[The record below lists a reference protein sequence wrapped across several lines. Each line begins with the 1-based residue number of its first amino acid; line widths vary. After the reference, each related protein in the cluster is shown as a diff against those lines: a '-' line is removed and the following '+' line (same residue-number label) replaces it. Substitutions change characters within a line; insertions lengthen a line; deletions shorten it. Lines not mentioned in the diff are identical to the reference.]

1 MIQTVV
7 VSAGPPQL
15 TQALNVGD
23 GEYYGVELGI
33 QSQLTELWSV
43 AATYTHLE
51 REIVDP
57 LQPGIEVTGAPD
69 DAAFVAFSFEPS
81 AKLSITPSVELANDR
96 WSEVTGGGYI
106 RTGDYTLLNLQV
118 EYRGDDFGRSR
129 AAARTY
135 STRISSSPMAIPS
148 LAAAPICGSGSS
160 FEGRRRDCEL
170 AKLRQVALRSQS
182 CRWARTLHP
191 QSHRPREGAP
201 MLQSIADL
209 KRYPVYNQRGDKLGA
224 IDDVILDA
232 DGWSICYAVL
242 RYEAKGEPEKL
253 LGVALDALSLDSENE
268 CLVVAADDAAL
279 RQARGF
285 DRDAPP
291 ARPDPLFKSPEK

>member
-33 QSQLTELWSV
+33 QSRLTELWSV

-81 AKLSITPSVELANDR
+81 AKLSITPSIELANDR

-118 EYRGDDFGRSR
+118 EYRGDD
-129 AAARTY
+129 
-135 STRISSSPMAIPS
+135 
-148 LAAAPICGSGSS
+148 L
-160 FEGRRRDCEL
+160 
-170 AKLRQVALRSQS
+170 
-182 CRWARTLHP
+182 W
-191 QSHRPREGAP
+191 
-201 MLQSIADL
+201 
-209 KRYPVYNQRGDKLGA
+209 
-224 IDDVILDA
+224 
-232 DGWSICYAVL
+232 
-242 RYEAKGEPEKL
+242 
-253 LGVALDALSLDSENE
+253 
-268 CLVVAADDAAL
+268 
-279 RQARGF
+279 
-285 DRDAPP
+285 
-291 ARPDPLFKSPEK
+291 